1 MEVSCI
7 MGPPVTTEQT
17 LSSEKIVESCR
28 KSTSSE
34 TFLLFSRSEHINLT
48 LPRHGFQTGPAI
60 THVKWCFD
68 PSAGPCSR
76 YHTLVL
82 CCCQTAHF
90 SESQNSWEN
99 VLLDQKPVCLTSFY
113 CEIKRPLIWK
123 YILSLQ
129 LSVQW
134 LPRCQV
140 DRVFTL
146 NTSSFWCYNKPGTP
160 TRTWIQILNCS

>member
-28 KSTSSE
+28 KTTSSE

-123 YILSLQ
+123 YILYPAVVSSVTATVPSRPGFYPQHVFILVLQ
-129 LSVQW
+129 Q
-134 LPRCQV
+134 
-140 DRVFTL
+140 
-146 NTSSFWCYNKPGTP
+146 
-160 TRTWIQILNCS
+160 TRYPDQNLDTDIEL